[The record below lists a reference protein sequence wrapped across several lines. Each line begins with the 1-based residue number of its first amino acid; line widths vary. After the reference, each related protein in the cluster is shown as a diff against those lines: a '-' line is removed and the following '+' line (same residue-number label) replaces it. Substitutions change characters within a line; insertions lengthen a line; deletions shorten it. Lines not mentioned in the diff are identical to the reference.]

1 MKSIITTIV
10 TLFLLSTF
18 NTSALA
24 GKAAPESKASKRPAL
39 KAAASGKTVFDLG
52 HSEIFSPVKEGEL
65 NYTIFHDALRQ
76 MGTEVGV
83 NKEPITGS
91 TLKGV
96 GTYIIAG
103 PIQPL
108 THGEVAALET
118 FVKNGGNL
126 LVLLHISFPVAE
138 LTSSFGIV
146 VSNFTI
152 GERTDLIGG
161 KSQDF
166 FVTSFGQHPV
176 TSGVKRIAVYGTW
189 GLMAEKPAKVVA
201 STSDK
206 AWADVDRNRAFDK
219 GEPVQDFG
227 IVAIAQPGKGK
238 VAVVA
243 DDAPFANRFI
253 TEADNRRLADNIIEW
268 FRQ

>member
-1 MKSIITTIV
+1 MKRILTMTV
-10 TLFLLSTF
+10 TALLLSLSTA
-18 NTSALA
+18 ALA
-24 GKAAPESKASKRPAL
+24 GKAEPNNNVAKKPGLNA
-39 KAAASGKTVFDLG
+39 AAASRTVFDLG
-52 HSEIFSPVKEGEL
+52 HSEIFSPIKEGDL

-76 MGTEVGV
+76 SGAEVGI
-83 NKEPITGS
+83 NKEPITSS

-96 GTYIIAG
+96 RTYIIAG
-103 PIQPL
+103 PVQPL
-108 THGEVAALET
+108 TGQEIAALES

-138 LTSSFGIV
+138 LTSSFGIM

-152 GERTDLIGG
+152 GERTGLING

-166 FVTSFGQHPV
+166 FVTSFGQHAV
-176 TSGVKRIAVYGTW
+176 TSGLRKLSVYGTW
-189 GLMAEKPAKVVA
+189 GLMAEKPARVVA
-201 STSDK
+201 STSEK
-206 AWADVDRNRAFDK
+206 AWADMDRNRSFDK
-219 GEPVQDFG
+219 GEPMQDFG
-227 IVAIAQPGKGK
+227 IVAVAQPGKGK

-253 TEADNRRLADNIIEW
+253 NEADNRRLAENIIEW